1 MYIKNSCLKE
11 QIYKEKLKNNMDM
24 FIMDKKGF
32 EKKYAVLAVNYGS
45 NDLEYINPHTGKHML
60 LHHGIAHFLEH
71 KMFEM
76 PDGSDAF
83 TEFSKYGANANA
95 FTNFNMTAYLFSA
108 TDNFD
113 ECLKHL
119 IHFVQ
124 TPYFTDKNV
133 EKEKGIIEQEIKMY
147 DDDPS
152 WQLFFSSLYA
162 MYKDHPN
169 SIDIAGTK
177 ATIAKITKEELYDCY
192 STFYSP
198 SNMALFVVGDVDVE
212 KTAQLIKETV
222 KDDNMFEGR
231 INRIGINES
240 DELRQKI
247 ITKDL
252 EINTPMFS
260 IAYKEKSKS
269 ILETKNLLKKTVQM
283 DLIST
288 LAFGTTSD
296 LNNYLYE
303 NGYIYGQLNSGA
315 TFNNDYGYMT
325 IDSESDNVQKVLE
338 IVNEYVEKIRKQG
351 FTKAD
356 FDRIKKQKQ
365 GEYIKLYDYTSSFA
379 NLYLSMY
386 FQGADAFFYNDEL
399 QKIDLDELNQL
410 AYNFLDEKM
419 QVLSIINPIS
429 N

>member
-1 MYIKNSCLKE
+1 
-11 QIYKEKLKNNMDM
+11 
-24 FIMDKKGF
+24 
-32 EKKYAVLAVNYGS
+32 
-45 NDLEYINPHTGKHML
+45 
-60 LHHGIAHFLEH
+60 
-71 KMFEM
+71 
-76 PDGSDAF
+76 
-83 TEFSKYGANANA
+83 
-95 FTNFNMTAYLFSA
+95 
-108 TDNFD
+108 
-113 ECLKHL
+113 
-119 IHFVQ
+119 
-124 TPYFTDKNV
+124 
-133 EKEKGIIEQEIKMY
+133 MY

-247 ITKDL
+247 ITKNL

-303 NGYIYGQLNSGA
+303 NGYIYGQLNSGS

>member
-1 MYIKNSCLKE
+1 
-11 QIYKEKLKNNMDM
+11 
-24 FIMDKKGF
+24 
-32 EKKYAVLAVNYGS
+32 
-45 NDLEYINPHTGKHML
+45 
-60 LHHGIAHFLEH
+60 
-71 KMFEM
+71 
-76 PDGSDAF
+76 
-83 TEFSKYGANANA
+83 
-95 FTNFNMTAYLFSA
+95 
-108 TDNFD
+108 
-113 ECLKHL
+113 
-119 IHFVQ
+119 
-124 TPYFTDKNV
+124 
-133 EKEKGIIEQEIKMY
+133 
-147 DDDPS
+147 
-152 WQLFFSSLYA
+152 
-162 MYKDHPN
+162 
-169 SIDIAGTK
+169 
-177 ATIAKITKEELYDCY
+177 
-192 STFYSP
+192 
-198 SNMALFVVGDVDVE
+198 MALFVVGDVDVE

-247 ITKDL
+247 ITKNL

-303 NGYIYGQLNSGA
+303 NGYIYGQLNSGS

-325 IDSESDNVQKVLE
+325 IDSESDNVQKVVE